1 MARFTLMA
9 LVVISSVGAWAS
21 EGVFLLGNDALQ
33 LGRASSGVASPRSA
47 YWSYMN
53 PASMVDLERRF
64 DINMY
69 TVFTDVD
76 LHPKGLIANPFDG
89 ALESNK
95 EAFIASSGF
104 IYPLSVGTLGGG
116 FFVPSGSGVDFDHSR
131 NWISRIFGGNTDRR
145 LDYQHIRGVL
155 SYAYELDNGWAL
167 GVSLHGSVNRFRSD
181 HITLNFQPTSGDMD
195 WGTAYGAGFGLGL
208 YKRWEQ
214 WAVGVG
220 YSSRHWVQAQ
230 DKYADLMAA
239 PLDTPHII
247 QAGVAYTIHP
257 KVELTLD
264 YKWLNWE
271 GIPQYGS
278 ALLDGGGFNWRDQH
292 GVKFGVE
299 WKAFEKWTFYGGYAY
314 TNTPISDDHV
324 LLSGLVPV
332 TVEQHWTAGV
342 THKINEQNEVHLVGV
357 YAPSHKLTDTGEGKL
372 DCFSWFG
379 KGSTLEAS
387 ALSVLL
393 GYSYKW

>member
-1 MARFTLMA
+1 MARFGIMA
-9 LVVISSVGAWAS
+9 LLVISSIGAWAS

-64 DINMY
+64 DVNFYGI
-69 TVFTDVD
+69 FTDVD
-76 LHPKGLIANPFDG
+76 LHTKGLMGNPVDRT
-89 ALESNK
+89 LESNK
-95 EAFIASSGF
+95 EAFITSSGF
-104 IYPLSVGTLGGG
+104 ILPLSVGTLGGG
-116 FFVPSGSGVDFDHSR
+116 LFVPSGSGVDYSHSR
-131 NWISRIFGGNTDRR
+131 NILSGLFEGNTDRR

-167 GVSLHGSVNRFRSD
+167 GFSLHGSMNRFRSD
-181 HITLNFQPTSGDMD
+181 HITLSFQPTSGDMD
-195 WGTAYGAGFGLGL
+195 WDTAYGAGFGLGI
-208 YKRWEQ
+208 YRRWDK
-214 WAVGVG
+214 WAVGAG
-220 YSSRHWVQAQ
+220 YSSRHWVQTM
-230 DKYADLMAA
+230 DKYSDLLRNT
-239 PLDTPHII
+239 LDTPQVL
-247 QAGVAYTIHP
+247 QAGVAYSIHP

-271 GIPQYGS
+271 GIPQYSSTMFG
-278 ALLDGGGFNWRDQH
+278 GGGFNWRDQH

-299 WKAFEKWTFYGGYAY
+299 WKALEKWTFMGGYSYA
-314 TNTPISDDHV
+314 NTPISDDHV
-324 LLSGLVPV
+324 MLSGLVPV

-342 THKINEQNEVHLVGV
+342 THKFNERHEVHFVGV
-357 YAPSHKLTDTGEGKL
+357 YAPRHTLTETGKGEA

-379 KGSTLEAS
+379 KGTTLTAGAFS
-387 ALSVLL
+387 AIF

>member
-1 MARFTLMA
+1 MARMG
-9 LVVISSVGAWAS
+9 VVAVVVLSCVGAWAS

-33 LGRASSGVASPRSA
+33 LSRASSGVASPRSA

-64 DINMY
+64 DINFY
-69 TVFTDVD
+69 TVFTDID
-76 LHPKGLIANPFDG
+76 LHPKGLIGNPFDG

-104 IYPLSVGTLGGG
+104 IYPLSVGTIGGG
-116 FFVPSGSGVDFDHSR
+116 LFVPSGSGVDYDHSR

-167 GVSLHGSVNRFRSD
+167 GVSLHGSMNRFRTD
-181 HITLNFQPTSGDMD
+181 HITLNFTPTEGDMD
-195 WGTAYGAGFGLGL
+195 WGTAYGAGFGLGI
-208 YKRWEQ
+208 YKRWDR
-214 WAVGVG
+214 WAVGAG

-230 DKYADLMAA
+230 DKYDDLMQS
-239 PLDTPHII
+239 PLDTPQVI

-271 GIPQYGS
+271 SIPQYGS
-278 ALLDGGGFNWRDQH
+278 TLLGGGGFNWRDQH

-299 WKAFEKWTFYGGYAY
+299 WKALEKWTFSAGYAY
-314 TNTPISDDHV
+314 SNTPISDNHV

-332 TVEQHWTAGV
+332 TVEQHFTAGV
-342 THKINEQNEVHLVGV
+342 THKFNESHEVHLVGV
-357 YAPSHKLTDTGEGKL
+357 YAPKHELTETGKGAE

-379 KGSTLEAS
+379 KGSTLSSGAF
-387 ALSVLL
+387 SVVA